1 MHHENIFITYN
12 LSINSI
18 FLKMLW
24 LRLSIGVLNIIYSN
38 GLLQS
43 ACLYTFSA
51 AKKYEAVGI
60 SVVSLLGFLCHLFR
74 PMEIVQ
80 ACFKFESDCKIN
92 SRC

>member
-1 MHHENIFITYN
+1 MHHENTVITYN

-18 FLKMLW
+18 FFKML
-24 LRLSIGVLNIIYSN
+24 IYSH
-38 GLLQS
+38 GLLKS
-43 ACLYTFSA
+43 ACLCTLSA
-51 AKKYEAVGI
+51 ATKYEAVGI

-74 PMEIVQ
+74 PMEIIQ